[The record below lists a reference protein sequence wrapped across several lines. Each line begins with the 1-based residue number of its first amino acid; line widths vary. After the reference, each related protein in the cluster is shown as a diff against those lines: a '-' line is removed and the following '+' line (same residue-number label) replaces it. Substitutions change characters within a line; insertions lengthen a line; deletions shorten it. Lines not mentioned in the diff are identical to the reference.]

1 MKIGGD
7 RMNKKRLR
15 TLGAMLLSLTIIS
28 QSTMGC
34 YAEVLTENVPKA
46 VVTEVPTARVLSTM
60 GPLPMTTT
68 TTAETTVNIPGA
80 TLILTQPSTTTTTT
94 VPVGTGK
101 FTSKSSA
108 SSESETTNS
117 ESTVVSGG
125 SMTPTLEKSED
136 SIKSFSE
143 SEKDAYAI
151 LTNKYMTSEELQAFE
166 WSMILSQF
174 AVPYKENIQDVLTY
188 TSFQEMDSKGTTI
201 TDNPYIEA
209 IKAITNKDLDNA
221 MSEITGTTT
230 DFKRLFE
237 VFSEE
242 NQISYSTVV
251 KDGGEPAYLTDLF
264 EEKCLFVEDEVAL
277 TGSATNSSNLWDG
290 IKTLGEEI
298 LYNSKSK
305 KDIIS
310 LVKASNKIVSTVV
323 PVWVMTDSTIMYN
336 SIFVANAIRM
346 GGYKDYDTF
355 IKSIG
360 NAPLFVD
367 RWGNICAYLSVNSTY
382 RYCIVYPNYC
392 NPIYTSTEL
401 KDSDYAG
408 FFCDSIGDDKA
419 WNVNDSNYEAT
430 FNKDLFKITVEEAKK
445 LIPQSLGDVDDESK
459 RSSVYLGAGLDG
471 LDNEGIGLSF
481 DDNYLLNMAGLN
493 SSEAVYTRSISNF
506 KGSLP
511 IVTSLDTSS
520 NFLYNKAILSAYTR
534 DSIDEASGTSSD
546 FYNCFSKESL
556 AYDPLSELKDYKVE
570 EQASSYGFKD
580 NIVFDKFFLDCK
592 VSTSKE
598 LNESLVKVSD
608 KVSINDSDIWLSL
621 GTPTL
626 SNNVYSSKGAG
637 NKIQQVDD
645 LISVNDSGISTVIHK
660 TLYPFMILH
669 SYRKGLY
676 SENPTLLGVS
686 GGAGL
691 LDMTVTR
698 PVSATWSLENT
709 VSSPKDVTYERLG
722 RQLSQ
727 DYYTDYRKWR
737 TGSIQTVNL
746 ENLWNAIASASDSY
760 KTFITFNYESE
771 YLPDTTALSGV
782 SSQLKSEKETEWY
795 EVFHYDSHYDSVYT
809 ETLREDVGKKYIS
822 FPILDN
828 VLDACENWEVF
839 TGNDSTGLRDR
850 SKMEVKAEN
859 SKGLL
864 TGVSIKDSNSNQ
876 SIRYYLNDTRIS
888 DLLENYPV
896 DDFILLSFIWR
907 NYYLDQSP
915 LRTRISKIIS
925 LGSSTSEEA
934 PKISETSKTSKISQN
949 TTATSAQ
956 TSTSQT
962 TQSDETAEVTNGLSI
977 GSATK
982 EFTLGDN
989 YLYPTD
995 SALTYLMIA
1004 DKSFNNEFFFT
1015 TECDSE
1021 KDSLLWSNLST
1032 SNTTSLK
1039 LSKRG
1044 YYVRYNMG
1052 SVLLAVNKNMNED
1065 SILYYEA
1072 LIDESIKNSA
1082 FDTDKILEFFT
1093 EFKEN
1098 PGLAMTNL
1106 ILSLAQLIHNNVA
1119 VGNICNLFDVSWL
1132 LNLGGTSILQ
1142 TYMIISS
1149 IIYIVLM
1156 FIYMIKFMLDKTKS
1170 TVSIIVDPIK
1180 MFVLGMLPIFVVFT
1194 LSKSIEL
1201 ISKATTH
1208 NLTSSLVSIEIE
1220 DKLRDSE
1227 NLDLEV
1233 ETAYNV
1239 FRQQFDEIGDNYKN
1253 LTLNIVKGY
1262 NVYTGEAT
1270 YESIDV
1276 ADLYENVSYEHLL
1289 TDVSAYAKLCETE
1302 AKADDKS
1309 FVVPDSDKEI
1319 KDDIY
1324 DLSKGEVT
1332 PLYYS
1337 YEQFVPVNY
1346 QHYSE
1351 SIFYYFYDW
1360 IKYQYLAYWAN
1371 NTEASNS
1378 AFTSAAKMYSLPDVE
1393 KDEPWST
1400 YIKRMWDAEK
1410 SMLVKSYY
1418 GCYSMYND
1426 ENYVSGA
1433 VSDKYVQD
1441 LFGFSNLFHMTRQYR
1456 VGAVGVPDYTYM
1468 SISTSETPTL
1478 GAWSDAIIEQCE
1490 NVIGTYTSYCQSIKR
1505 VKDSDG
1511 SDIDTLTNSF
1521 YPIAFLAK
1529 SPAWNLYKECNAIC
1543 VNSNGDAL
1551 SEYCFTPD
1559 YLNGKWI
1566 DAESDYGVLWRYLC
1580 TYDNPSGLEI
1590 CGRSAQASYDSSQR
1604 IPWRVYGSKAKL
1616 NDNGLTCN
1624 SRSDVTDL
1632 ERRLNNLN
1640 NIILDRVLTQCEFM
1654 NGEIRDSSL
1663 IFNAALTATF
1673 EFNRE
1678 FYGDSLFS
1686 TIEPTSLTISS
1697 VDLDKLMRVVFA
1709 QSLGDIENN
1718 RSTMY
1723 MIYDSQGNNIFTVL
1737 ALLVAEIEILCTIVL
1752 RFGIMLLIFLGSVLL
1767 FLSFVFAKQV
1777 NVREI
1782 VIGLVTN
1789 SVLLLV
1795 SHLAMLGT
1803 IIIGLELISKS
1814 SEGISETLG
1823 GNVAS
1828 AIVSVIFVLVY
1839 FAIMRGMFGLLT
1851 NLSKDLH
1858 TFGGS
1863 VIADKLYAKSVDMH
1877 MDTVNNTTNY
1887 NPEVTILNTLGD
1899 ESTVIQDNRDNSV
1912 LINKILSLTEERNNK
1927 DKVVQNEKT
1936 ERQAVK
1942 ETIESGNP
1950 AITIILDASNLDKK
1964 PLEEKPED
1972 IDTPEDFL

>member
-1 MKIGGD
+1 MKI
-7 RMNKKRLR
+7 KKLR
-15 TLGAMLLSLTIIS
+15 TLGAVLLSLTIIS
-28 QSTMGC
+28 QSTLTC
-34 YAEVLTENVPKA
+34 YGEIITENIPKP
-46 VVTEVPTARVLSTM
+46 VVTEVPTLYNSQGLGPFRV
-60 GPLPMTTT
+60 T
-68 TTAETTVNIPGA
+68 TTAPNEDEGQHNPGA
-80 TLILTQPSTTTTTT
+80 SLIYTQTAYTTAPPKTTTAKTTT
-94 VPVGTGK
+94 AK
-101 FTSKSSA
+101 TSKSSTTSQGT
-108 SSESETTNS
+108 SSSVSTET
-117 ESTVVSGG
+117 STVIESSV
-125 SMTPTLEKSED
+125 TPTLEKLED
-136 SIKSFSE
+136 SIKSLSE
-143 SEKDAYAI
+143 SEKEAYAI
-151 LTNKYMTSEELQAFE
+151 LTNKYMTSEEMQAFE
-166 WSMILSQF
+166 WSLILSQF
-174 AVPYKENIQDVLTY
+174 AVPYKESIQDVLTY

-201 TDNPYIEA
+201 TDNPYMEA
-209 IKAITNKDLDNA
+209 IEAITNKSLDAA
-221 MSEITGTTT
+221 MSKTTSTTT
-230 DFKRLFE
+230 DFKKLFE
-237 VFSEE
+237 VLSEE
-242 NQISYSTVV
+242 NEVSYSTVV
-251 KDGGEPAYLTDLF
+251 KEGGEPAYLTDLF
-264 EEKCLFVEDEVAL
+264 EQKCLFVKDKVAL
-277 TGSATNSSNLWDG
+277 TGSATNSSTLWEG
-290 IKTLGEEI
+290 IGTLGDEL

-305 KDIIS
+305 KEVVASI
-310 LVKASNKIVSTVV
+310 KNSNKIVSIEV

-346 GGYKDYDTF
+346 GGYKDYETF
-355 IKSIG
+355 IESVG

-367 RWGNICAYLSVNSTY
+367 RWGDVCAYLSINGTY
-382 RYCIVYPNYC
+382 KYCIVYPNYC

-401 KDSDYAG
+401 KDDDYAG
-408 FFCDSIGDDKA
+408 FFCDSIGSDEA
-419 WNVNDSNYEAT
+419 WIVNDAGTEVT
-430 FNKDLFKITVEEAKK
+430 FNKELFKITVEEAKK
-445 LIPQSLGDVDDESK
+445 LIPQSLGAVEDESRK
-459 RSSVYLGAGLDG
+459 KSVYLGAGFDG
-471 LDNEGIGLSF
+471 LDNEGASLSF
-481 DDNYLLNMAGLN
+481 DDNYLLNTNGLN
-493 SSEAVYTRSISNF
+493 SSEAVYTRSVNSF

-511 IVTSLDTSS
+511 IVASLDTSS
-520 NFLYNKAILSAYTR
+520 NFLYNKAIMSAYTR
-534 DSIDEASGTSSD
+534 DGISESSGTSSD
-546 FYNCFSKESL
+546 FYNCFSKEL
-556 AYDPLSELKDYKVE
+556 PAYDPLSELTNYKVE
-570 EQASSYGFKD
+570 SQASSYGFKD

-592 VSTSKE
+592 ISTLRE
-598 LNESLVKVSD
+598 QDESLIKISD
-608 KVSINDSDIWLSL
+608 NVSINDSDIWLSL

-626 SNNVYSSKGAG
+626 SGNVYTSKGTN

-645 LISVNDSGISTVIHK
+645 LITVNDGNINTIIHK
-660 TLYPFMILH
+660 TLYPFMVLH

-676 SENPTLLGVS
+676 SENPTLIGVS

-691 LDMTVTR
+691 LDVSVTR

-709 VSSPKDVTYERLG
+709 VSSPSDVTYERLG
-722 RQLSQ
+722 KKLSEGC
-727 DYYTDYRKWR
+727 YTDYRKWR
-737 TGSIQTVNL
+737 TESIQTLNL
-746 ENLWNAIASASDSY
+746 ENLWNAIESASDSY
-760 KTFITFNYESE
+760 KTFITFNYEPE
-771 YLPDTTALSGV
+771 YLPDTTALSGING
-782 SSQLKSEKETEWY
+782 QLKSEKEAEWY

-809 ETLREDVGKKYIS
+809 ETLREDIGKKYIS

-828 VLDACENWEVF
+828 VLDTCEDWEVF
-839 TGNDSTGLRDR
+839 TGGSSTSLRDR
-850 SKMEVKAEN
+850 SEMSVKAES

-864 TGVSIKDSNSNQ
+864 TGVTIKDSNSNQ

-896 DDFILLSFIWR
+896 EDFILLAFIWR

-915 LRTRISKIIS
+915 LRTKVSQIIS
-925 LGSSTSEEA
+925 MGGTNDGESPESNESQ
-934 PKISETSKTSKISQN
+934 SSQN
-949 TTATSAQ
+949 
-956 TSTSQT
+956 
-962 TQSDETAEVTNGLSI
+962 DETPDVTNGLSI

-982 EFTLGDN
+982 EFTLGEE
-989 YLYPTD
+989 YLYPTNT
-995 SALTYLMIA
+995 ALTYLMIA
-1004 DKSFNNEFFFT
+1004 DESFNNEFFFT

-1021 KDSLLWSNLST
+1021 KESLLWSNLST

-1065 SILYYEA
+1065 SVLYYES
-1072 LIDESIKNSA
+1072 LIDKSIKGSA

-1142 TYMIISS
+1142 TYMVVSS
-1149 IIYIVLM
+1149 IVYLVLL
-1156 FIYMIKFMLDKTKS
+1156 FIYMIKFMLDKTKDTIS
-1170 TVSIIVDPIK
+1170 VIIDPIK
-1180 MFVLGMLPIFVVFT
+1180 MFALGMLPVVVVFS

-1201 ISKATTH
+1201 ISKATTQ
-1208 NLTSSLVSIEIE
+1208 NLASSLVSIEIE
-1220 DKLRDSE
+1220 DKVHDSE
-1227 NLDLEV
+1227 SLDLEV

-1239 FRQQFDEIGDNYKN
+1239 FRQQFDDIGDNYKN
-1253 LTLNIVKGY
+1253 LTLSIVKGY
-1262 NVYTGEAT
+1262 NPYTDEVT

-1276 ADLYENVSYEHLL
+1276 SKLYENVSYEHLL

-1302 AKADDKS
+1302 AETNGES
-1309 FVVPDSDKEI
+1309 FTVPESDEEI
-1319 KDDIY
+1319 KKDIY
-1324 DLSKGEVT
+1324 GTSKGEVT

-1337 YEQFVPVNY
+1337 YEQFIPVNY

-1418 GCYSMYND
+1418 GCYSMYSD

-1468 SISTSETPTL
+1468 SISTSESPTL
-1478 GAWSDAIIEQCE
+1478 GDWSDVVIEQCE

-1505 VKDSDG
+1505 VKDSGG

-1521 YPIAFLAK
+1521 YPIAFLSK
-1529 SPAWNLYKECNAIC
+1529 SPAWNLYKKCNAISI
-1543 VNSNGDAL
+1543 NSNSDTL

-1559 YLNGKWI
+1559 YLNERLVNE
-1566 DAESDYGVLWRYLC
+1566 ESDYGVLWRYLC
-1580 TYDNPSGLEI
+1580 NFDNPSGLEI
-1590 CGRSAQASYDSSQR
+1590 CGRSVQASYDSSQR

-1616 NDNGLTCN
+1616 NDNGLPCS

-1640 NIILDRVLTQCEFM
+1640 GIILDRVLTQCEFM

-1673 EFNRE
+1673 EFNKE

-1686 TIEPTSLTISS
+1686 SIEPTSLTVSS
-1697 VDLDKLMRVVFA
+1697 IDLDKLMRVVFA
-1709 QSLGDIENN
+1709 KSLGDIEDN

-1737 ALLVAEIEILCTIVL
+1737 ALLIAEIEILCTIVL
-1752 RFGIMLLIFLGSVLL
+1752 RFGIMVLIFLGSILL

-1782 VIGLVTN
+1782 IIGLVTN
-1789 SVLLLV
+1789 SMLLLV

-1803 IIIGLELISKS
+1803 IMIGLELISKS

-1839 FAIMRGMFGLLT
+1839 FAIMKGMFGLLT
-1851 NLSKDLH
+1851 NLGKDLH

-1863 VIADKLYAKSVDMH
+1863 VVSDKLYAKSVSMH
-1877 MDTVNNTTNY
+1877 MDSINNATNY
-1887 NPEVTILNTLGD
+1887 NPEVTIVNTLGD
-1899 ESTVIQDNRDNSV
+1899 ETTVVQDNQDNSV
-1912 LINKILSLTEERNNK
+1912 LINKILKITEEEPK
-1927 DKVVQNEKT
+1927 KEKAP
-1936 ERQAVK
+1936 EGQKPKNK
-1942 ETIESGNP
+1942 ETVEPNNS
-1950 AITIILDASNLDKK
+1950 AITIIVEANKQGEDSKR
-1964 PLEEKPED
+1964 EKTED
-1972 IDTPEDFL
+1972 IDTPDDFL